1 MSDATIFVTIAF
13 VAVWMKRKNRW
24 KLFFQ
29 ALEGKVV
36 LGSSPASGLSTG
48 SIGANTAVTQPT
60 TTQGAVP
67 NVSNNAG
74 NPLNST
80 TGEVAQ

>member
-13 VAVWMKRKNRW
+13 AAVWMKRKNRW

-36 LGSSPASGLSTG
+36 LGSSPASGLS
-48 SIGANTAVTQPT
+48 IGPNTPVSQPT
-60 TTQGAVP
+60 TSTGAVA
-67 NVSNNAG
+67 NVTNSAG